1 MGAAADDGYYRYNL
15 LFLAATAGVTTGET
29 GGSVVDLTRMGLSA
43 SINGQELAVVL
54 LVVVVPSSVA
64 NVIMVVVVVV
74 ITAAVVGA

>member
-43 SINGQELAVVL
+43 SINGQELAVG
-54 LVVVVPSSVA
+54 VVPSSVA
-64 NVIMVVVVVV
+64 NVIMVVVDAVVV
-74 ITAAVVGA
+74 NTAVIGA